1 MKVLC
6 KFWCCANVSCSK
18 GPGRKQPGWQ
28 SDFKNL
34 EMNPVRE
41 LLVDLGSF
49 ANVLQYLSWNYIRKE
64 VELGPSLQ
72 KLAFFFHWGA
82 KLRTEKLMKNGR
94 GLYHQMEQMASAL
107 LDGFPVKTVD
117 MRVFIWK
124 MKYNT
129 QPLIFF
135 FLKAGD
141 PGWCGSIDWAL

>member
-1 MKVLC
+1 
-6 KFWCCANVSCSK
+6 
-18 GPGRKQPGWQ
+18 
-28 SDFKNL
+28 
-34 EMNPVRE
+34 
-41 LLVDLGSF
+41 
-49 ANVLQYLSWNYIRKE
+49 
-64 VELGPSLQ
+64 
-72 KLAFFFHWGA
+72 
-82 KLRTEKLMKNGR
+82 MKNGR

-135 FLKAGD
+135 FKAGD